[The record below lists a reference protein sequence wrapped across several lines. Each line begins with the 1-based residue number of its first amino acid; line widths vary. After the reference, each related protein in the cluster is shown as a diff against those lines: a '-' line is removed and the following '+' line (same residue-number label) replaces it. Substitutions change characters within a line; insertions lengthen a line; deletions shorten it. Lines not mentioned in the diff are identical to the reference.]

1 MPGSSYTTPRR
12 EAWAIAEKQAPN
24 DPVKQ
29 QEIFERNFERLCRN
43 QDRSNARKK
52 AGLVSGPKLPKFYGG
67 NYTPHSCSGFF
78 HHNFLNQQ

>member
-52 AGLVSGPKLPKFYGG
+52 QGLPPQKLPKGYGG
-67 NYTPHSCSGFF
+67 VDYRPSGCSGFF
-78 HHNFLNQQ
+78 HHNFLNS